1 MPRVDLDLAMEIRRA
16 IVDDAEAA
24 CDVLRRSISELCQ
37 ADHLGDPD
45 KIEPWHASKTPENV
59 RVWITMPSN
68 CVLVALINGKIAG
81 VAASSGGNH
90 VTLNYVAPEF
100 RYRGVSKALL
110 ARLELH
116 AKKAGAEFC
125 TLKSTKT
132 ALAFYQSAGY
142 VERSADDGAESA
154 SCYDMAKKLQP

>member
-1 MPRVDLDLAMEIRRA
+1 MEIRHA
-16 IVDDAEAA
+16 TLDDAETT
-24 CDVLRRSISELCQ
+24 CDVLRRSISELCH
-37 ADHLGDPD
+37 ADHLGDPG
-45 KIEPWHASKTPENV
+45 KIEPWLANKNPGNV
-59 RVWITMPSN
+59 RLWIATPSN
-68 CVLVALINGKIAG
+68 CVLVALIDGKIAG
-81 VAASSGGNH
+81 VAASTGANH

-116 AKKAGAEFC
+116 AKEAGAEVC

-132 ALAFYQSAGY
+132 ALAFYRSAGY
-142 VERSADDGAESA
+142 VEWPADDRAESS